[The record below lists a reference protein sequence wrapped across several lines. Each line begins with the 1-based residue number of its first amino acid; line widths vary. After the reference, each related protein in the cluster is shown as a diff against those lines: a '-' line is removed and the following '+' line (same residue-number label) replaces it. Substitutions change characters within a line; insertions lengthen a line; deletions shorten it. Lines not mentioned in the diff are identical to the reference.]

1 MQCKWY
7 FFHVT
12 ETADVNATYSMYI
25 ENSNAGIMK
34 KSGMDVNLLGKLL
47 KQPFMKV
54 RPAKNNVSGLCHF
67 ACNVLVYTCHGV
79 IGSTSYFFHRQ
90 PRKLPYSFLV
100 SNCPDIFDVNGHFLQ
115 IFSLFFDTALV
126 WLTVSCVDLQNK
138 IGHPPHNHKQSKPV
152 PMVTACRI

>member
-1 MQCKWY
+1 MQVI

-79 IGSTSYFFHRQ
+79 IGSTSYFFIGSQENFH
-90 PRKLPYSFLV
+90 
-100 SNCPDIFDVNGHFLQ
+100 IHFWFPTVQ
-115 IFSLFFDTALV
+115 IFLMYMVIFSRSSPCFLTALV
-126 WLTVSCVDLQNK
+126 WLTVSCGDLKNK
-138 IGHPPHNHKQSKPV
+138 IGYPAHIHKQSKQV